1 MTSKAYKPAPLT
13 AAQRAEAF
21 ALYRAR
27 HDIYEVATVLESMQ
41 IALTTIAEV
50 PDDAPF
56 SPYVVKARVTMARL
70 VLSTAYDSLERLIDT
85 IDNTK

>member
-13 AAQRAEAF
+13 AIQRAEAI
-21 ALYRAR
+21 ALYHAR
-27 HDIYEVATVLESMQ
+27 HDIYEIATVMESVQ

-50 PDDAPF
+50 PAEGPF

-70 VLSTAYDSLERLIDT
+70 VLANAYDSIERLIDT